1 MFKIHTGEHA
11 INRLQ
16 TVREELANALSHGL
30 GLLAIVIGT
39 PFLIVHAANSD
50 NTGYLVGVC
59 IFSASMILL
68 YLASTLYHSVP
79 NGRLKSG
86 FQVIDHSMIFIL
98 IAGTYTPFT
107 LGVLDSGWG
116 WSLFGITWGLATFGI
131 LLKVLGGSL
140 NRPIFDN
147 VLYLV
152 MGWIIVIAI
161 EPLLNNLSTLG
172 FAWLVTGGILYSL
185 GIVFYLTDSR
195 IAYGHFLWHLFVL
208 GGSIS
213 HFFAVWYASPVY
225 LVTAQSMS

>member
-225 LVTAQSMS
+225 LVTAQSIP

>member
-161 EPLLNNLSTLG
+161 EPLLNNLSTIG
-172 FAWLVTGGILYSL
+172 FTWLVTGGILYSL

>member
-1 MFKIHTGEHA
+1 MFKIHAREHA

-16 TVREELANALSHGL
+16 TEREELVNAFSHEL
-30 GLLAIVIGT
+30 GLLAILIGT
-39 PFLIVHAANSD
+39 PFLIMHAANSD

-68 YLASTLYHSVP
+68 YLASSLYHSVP

-161 EPLLNNLSTLG
+161 EPLLNNLSTTG

-225 LVTAQSMS
+225 LVTTEAMP